1 MTRKSNPTNTARRRW
16 WHGGR
21 VTVAGLVVTIAA
33 LTVSACSSSGGSSGS
48 SGGASASVGGSAV
61 AGASSAAGSGA
72 ASGSSAS
79 LAKDAA
85 LYNALPAKYKQNG
98 LRAAVF
104 NDWPPDEFV
113 KDGTL
118 QGWSVDLAKDLS
130 ILLGVKFSYTPTS
143 FDAVLPGIQNGRFDA
158 GFASFAPTPDRLKV
172 LDFVPERSDG
182 TAYAS
187 LKSNNIVI
195 TGLADICGHS
205 AAVLTGAFDY
215 QYLTKANE
223 TTCKPQGKPAIQLK
237 QFTTQSAAQLAM
249 TSGRVQLV
257 AAGSATLGYLA
268 KQDPKVTVSTFVAN
282 PLYNCIGVRKGDPLG
297 QTLADGMQKLIDMGV
312 YKQVMDKWGVG
323 NLYPVTK
330 GMLIT
335 EANPTGK

>member
-1 MTRKSNPTNTARRRW
+1 MTASPHPTSPRPASASRRPRWHVTAAAIA
-16 WHGGR
+16 
-21 VTVAGLVVTIAA
+21 VAAVAVS
-33 LTVSACSSSGGSSGS
+33 LTACSSSGSSS
-48 SGGASASVGGSAV
+48 DK
-61 AGASSAAGSGA
+61 SGA
-72 ASGSSAS
+72 ASSTSPGTAANTSTGATI
-79 LAKDAA
+79 AKDATLA
-85 LYNALPAKYKQNG
+85 AQVPAKYTQNG
-98 LRAAVF
+98 VRVAVF

-113 KDGTL
+113 NNGSL

-130 ILLGVKFSYTPTS
+130 TLLGVKFIYTPIS

-172 LDFVPERSDG
+172 LDFIAERSDG

-187 LKSNNIVI
+187 LKSSNITI
-195 TGLADICGHS
+195 TKLSDICGHS
-205 AAVLTGAFDY
+205 VAVLTGAFDY
-215 QYLTKANE
+215 QYLSKANT
-223 TTCKPQGKPAIQLK
+223 TTCQPAGKANIELK

-249 TSGRVQLV
+249 TSRRVELV

-268 KQDPKVTVSTFVAN
+268 KQVPQITVSAFVAN

-297 QTLADGMQKLIDMGV
+297 KLLADGMQKLIDLGV

-323 NLYPVTK
+323 NLYPVSK

-335 EANPTGK
+335 ESNPNGS